1 MYNFYSYAYAPR
13 DPGFVRSVLYECRL
27 AETDRYV
34 KVILDKKIT
43 SVDAD
48 GFLEVSLISDNIEAV
63 SFDKQTNEIDNE
75 EVFVALANMERY
87 LCTEENF
94 TSLDRILSLN
104 FDVYE
109 ETALVP
115 NGTTINVNET
125 LSEFVRR
132 IVFLMNK
139 RLFKVAPELMKHE
152 AYYLAKYIHDIDN
165 IEKLCLTIS
174 EETVRKQVR
183 ESTLTFFEGGKKLKS
198 IIGLPV
204 DIASRIDEYGS
215 GDVIHHFQKYV
226 KNGIGNVDELRKMLE
241 WLDAMKKLGRKRKL
255 DWYADIDSGTITLIG
270 EILQYGCTV
279 TAIMNAVSREM
290 FMYTTGSC
298 FYINSTL
305 RNIRDTFNMQRE
317 IGIDDTYINQNIEKW
332 HFITA
337 RNCKIIKESRSEE
350 YSVAAGIINRNS
362 RIVDGWLIKCPDTER
377 ELFDIGNRYNNCLPI
392 YRDKIIDS
400 GAIIYSM
407 YPVDDENNV
416 TEKMPPVTFEVN
428 SVLDFIQIKT
438 FNDVDVTDNS
448 IIDVIKKWR
457 TQIRRQERGE
467 ASVN

>member
-1 MYNFYSYAYAPR
+1 MYNFYSYAYASR
-13 DPGFVRSVLYECRL
+13 EAGFVRGVLYECRL

-48 GFLEVSLISDNIEAV
+48 GFLEVSMLSDNIEAV

-75 EVFVALANMERY
+75 EVFVALAQMERY
-87 LCTEENF
+87 LYTEESF
-94 TSLDRILSLN
+94 ASLDKILSLN

-115 NGTTINVNET
+115 NGTTINVDEVM
-125 LSEFVRR
+125 SDFIRR
-132 IVFLMNK
+132 IVFLLNK
-139 RLFKVAPELMKHE
+139 RLFSVAPELMKHE

-174 EETVRKQVR
+174 EDTVRKQVR
-183 ESTLTFFEGGKKLKS
+183 DGTLTFFDGGKKLKS

-215 GDVIHHFQKYV
+215 GDAIHHFQKYV

-241 WLDAMKKLGRKRKL
+241 WLDAMKKLGRKRKI
-255 DWYADIDSGTITLIG
+255 DWYTDIDSGTISLIG
-270 EILQYGCTV
+270 ETIQYGCTV
-279 TAIMNAVSREM
+279 TAIMNAVSREIL
-290 FMYTTGSC
+290 MYTTGTH
-298 FYINSTL
+298 FDINNTL
-305 RNIRDTFNMQRE
+305 RKIRDTFSMQRE

-337 RNCKIIKESRSEE
+337 RNCTIIKKSRSEE
-350 YSVAAGIINRNS
+350 YSIAAGIINRNS

-392 YRDKIIDS
+392 YRDKIIDN

-407 YPVDDENNV
+407 YPVDDANNV
-416 TEKMPPVTFEVN
+416 TEKMPPITFEVN
-428 SVLDFIQIKT
+428 SLLDFIQIKT
-438 FNDVDVTDNS
+438 FNDVDVTDDS
-448 IIDVIKKWR
+448 IINVIKKWR
-457 TQIRRQERGE
+457 TQIRRQGRGE
-467 ASVN
+467 ASN